1 MLDSERQTELVESIV
16 NLVLYL
22 KEEQE
27 RGTSENF
34 LKFCREPKIK
44 KKKKQLLKI
53 KVYNISKVKL
63 GAARG

>member
-27 RGTSENF
+27 RGISENF

-44 KKKKQLLKI
+44 KKKKLLKI

-63 GAARG
+63 EAARG

>member
-22 KEEQE
+22 KEEE

-44 KKKKQLLKI
+44 KKKNKQLLKI